1 MPKPSPRRPIVA
13 RQVQGAEPVK
23 SRRRK
28 KEAAG
33 SAASAKAGA
42 SAGAVAANGIKRK
55 LEVGDNRKGQQQP
68 QKRAKSEVVE
78 AVEGAPKPPRD
89 PNALLF
95 CKGVVDR
102 QAVNCLQRLM
112 EAQLSKTKGASLK
125 SLTMGANITAKKA
138 VYAVTV
144 EVLKCECIDPR
155 HHQFLQQSI
164 STCLCKTS
172 RRPRSG
178 RS

>member
-23 SRRRK
+23 SKRRK
-28 KEAAG
+28 SKA
-33 SAASAKAGA
+33 AASAAPAKTGAPAAGVLA
-42 SAGAVAANGIKRK
+42 SNGMKRK

-68 QKRAKSEVVE
+68 LKRAKSEVAE
-78 AVEGAPKPPRD
+78 PVEGAPKPARD

-112 EAQLSKTKGASLK
+112 EAQSSKTKGASLK
-125 SLTMGANITAKKA
+125 SLTLGANITAKKA

-144 EVLKCECIDPR
+144 EVLKCE
-155 HHQFLQQSI
+155 
-164 STCLCKTS
+164 
-172 RRPRSG
+172 
-178 RS
+178 